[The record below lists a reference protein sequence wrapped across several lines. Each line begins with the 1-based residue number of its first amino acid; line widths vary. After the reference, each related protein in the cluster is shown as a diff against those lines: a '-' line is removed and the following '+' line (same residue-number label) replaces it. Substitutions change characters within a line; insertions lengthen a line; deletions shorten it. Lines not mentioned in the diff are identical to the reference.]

1 MYLPWNSQWFFKVA
15 FSVDAVGFFVYLL
28 IFFGIILHNSFY
40 YSLCMLKI
48 MKIWFSP
55 VVRNSSKNWHSSQ
68 SSIHTQIYDHGV
80 YVSLLSIVSRLSAAF
95 YGFFDVDCNL
105 CYCNSCCSCHD
116 IRYDHIVHLV
126 LQKRVISVRAHCHK
140 TEKLWK

>member
-15 FSVDAVGFFVYLL
+15 FSVDAVRFFVYLL

-68 SSIHTQIYDHGV
+68 SSNHTQICDHSV
-80 YVSLLSIVSRLSAAF
+80 YVSLLLVWVGWALRSTDCLMSIVIYAT
-95 YGFFDVDCNL
+95 VT
-105 CYCNSCCSCHD
+105 
-116 IRYDHIVHLV
+116 VV
-126 LQKRVISVRAHCHK
+126 VRVTTFVTTILYIWYFKNAS
-140 TEKLWK
+140 